1 MPATIQ
7 TIGHSN
13 HSADHF
19 LQLLKSHQIEV
30 VVDTR
35 SQPYSNYATHFDQ
48 APLKQS
54 LATNGLQYLYL
65 GRELGGRPEGN
76 EYYDAKGHVLYHRVA
91 ESELFLQGLAR
102 LESGMQKFRIALLC
116 AEENPAHC
124 HRRLLISRVLIERG
138 IRVDHIR
145 GDGRLQSES
154 DLALENGEQTSQGSL
169 FQGPE
174 RQEWKS
180 IASVLLKKR
189 QSNSSG
195 S

>member
-13 HSADHF
+13 HTAEHF
-19 LQLLKSHQIEV
+19 LQLLKSHRIEV

-54 LATNGLQYLYL
+54 LTQNGLQYLYL
-65 GRELGGRPEGN
+65 GRELGGRPEGDQ
-76 EYYDAKGHVLYHRVA
+76 YYDSKGHVLYHRVA
-91 ESELFLQGLAR
+91 ESELFVQGLSR
-102 LESGMQKFRIALLC
+102 VESGMQKFRIAILC

-124 HRRLLISRVLIERG
+124 HRRLLITRVLIERG
-138 IRVDHIR
+138 IHVGHIR

-154 DLALENGEQTSQGSL
+154 DLARELDDSADQIPL
-169 FQGPE
+169 FAE
-174 RQEWKS
+174 TKDDAWKS
-180 IASVLLKKR
+180 IPSVSRKKP
-189 QSNSSG
+189 QPNSSR

>member
-35 SQPYSNYATHFDQ
+35 SRPYSNYATHFDQ
-48 APLKQS
+48 SPLKQS
-54 LATNGLQYLYL
+54 LTTNGVQYLYL
-65 GRELGGRPEGN
+65 GRELGGRPEGDQ
-76 EYYDAKGHVLYHRVA
+76 YYDAKGHVLYHRVA

-124 HRRLLISRVLIERG
+124 HRRLLITRVLIERG
-138 IRVDHIR
+138 IHVDHIR

-154 DLALENGEQTSQGSL
+154 DLARELDDSADQIPL
-169 FQGPE
+169 FE
-174 RQEWKS
+174 ETKDDAWKS
-180 IASVLLKKR
+180 IPSVSRKKP
-189 QSNSSG
+189 QPNSSR

>member
-1 MPATIQ
+1 MPLAIQ

-19 LQLLKSHQIEV
+19 LELLKSHQIEV

-48 APLKQS
+48 SALKKS
-54 LATNGLQYLYL
+54 LAENGFQYLYL
-65 GRELGGRPEGN
+65 GRELGGRPEGA
-76 EYYDAKGHVLYHRVA
+76 EFYDPKGHVLYHRVA
-91 ESELFLQGLAR
+91 KSKLFLDGLAR
-102 LESGMQKFRIALLC
+102 LESGMQKFRIAILC

-124 HRRLLISRVLIERG
+124 HRRLLITRVLVERG
-138 IRVDHIR
+138 IHVDHIR

-154 DLALENGEQTSQGSL
+154 DLARELDASTDQIPL
-169 FQGPE
+169 FE
-174 RQEWKS
+174 ETKDDAWKS
-180 IASVLLKKR
+180 IPSVSRKKT
-189 QSNSSG
+189 QPNSSH

>member
-19 LQLLKSHQIEV
+19 LHLLKSHQIEV

-48 APLKQS
+48 SPLKQS
-54 LATNGLQYLYL
+54 LSTNGYQYLYL
-65 GRELGGRPEGN
+65 GRELGGRPEGDQ
-76 EYYDAKGHVLYHRVA
+76 YYDAKGHVLYHRVA
-91 ESELFLQGLAR
+91 ESDLFLQGLAR
-102 LESGMQKFRIALLC
+102 LESGAQKFRIALLC

-124 HRRLLISRVLIERG
+124 HRRLLITRVLIERG
-138 IRVDHIR
+138 IHVDHIR

-154 DLALENGEQTSQGSL
+154 DLARELDDSADQIPL
-169 FQGPE
+169 FAE
-174 RQEWKS
+174 TKDDAWKS
-180 IASVLLKKR
+180 IPSVSRKKP
-189 QSNSSG
+189 QPNSSR

>member
-13 HSADHF
+13 HSAEHF
-19 LQLLKSHQIEV
+19 LYLLKSHQIDV

-48 APLKQS
+48 SALKQS
-54 LATNGLQYLYL
+54 LTANGYQYLYL
-65 GRELGGRPEGN
+65 GRELGGRPEGDQ
-76 EYYDAKGHVLYHRVA
+76 YYDAKGRVLYHRVA

-102 LESGMQKFRIALLC
+102 LETGMQKFRIALLC

-124 HRRLLISRVLIERG
+124 HRRLLITRVLIERG
-138 IRVDHIR
+138 FHVDHIR

-154 DLALENGEQTSQGSL
+154 DLARELDDSADQIPL
-169 FQGPE
+169 FAE
-174 RQEWKS
+174 TKDDTWKS
-180 IASVLLKKR
+180 IPSVSRKKP
-189 QSNSSG
+189 QPNSSR